1 MAELGISLTPPRTD
15 SGVLAS
21 VGEIVGIGRFK
32 FQEGALEDFKR
43 LSMEAMEIVRGK
55 DSGTL
60 QYALYFNGDES
71 ECIVIERY
79 RDSAALI
86 EHSANIGHLVEP
98 LFATGWVSSDMLGE
112 PSEELKTMMAG
123 GQVGLYSPFISL

>member
-1 MAELGISLTPPRTD
+1 MNEL
-15 SGVLAS
+15 
-21 VGEIVGIGRFK
+21 VGIGRFK
-32 FQEGALEDFKR
+32 FSEGTLEEFKR
-43 LSMEAMEIVRGK
+43 LSMEAVEVVRSK

-60 QYALYFNGDES
+60 EYALYFNSDES

-86 EHSANIGHLVEP
+86 EHSSNIRHIVEP

-112 PSEELKTMMAG
+112 PSEELKAMMAG
-123 GQVGLYSPFISL
+123 GQVGLYAPFIAL

>member
-21 VGEIVGIGRFK
+21 VGEIVGIGRFR
-32 FQEGALEDFKR
+32 FREGTLEDFKR
-43 LSMEAMEIVRGK
+43 LSVEAMEIVRSK

-60 QYALYFNGDES
+60 QYALYFNSDES

-79 RDSAALI
+79 KDSAALI
-86 EHSANIGHLVEP
+86 EHSSNIGHLVEP

-112 PSEELKTMMAG
+112 RSAELKAMMAG
-123 GQVGLYSPFISL
+123 RQDCLYAPLH